1 MYIYTMAK
9 STLQRQKIIA
19 DLIDSGNISSQ
30 NQLKGLLKKNN
41 LLITQATLSRDLNE
55 LGAIKKRKKD
65 GLLVY
70 VLPKDQDNNAHKKI
84 AINALNDFVLDVES
98 VLNQVVVKTTT
109 AAAQVVAEAI
119 DNLFLENVI
128 ASIAGDNVV
137 LIISSSEKKAKIIS
151 KNIEDV
157 LG

>member
-1 MYIYTMAK
+1 MAK

>member
-1 MYIYTMAK
+1 MKK

-19 DLIDSGNISSQ
+19 DLIESGNISSQ
-30 NQLKGLLKKNN
+30 NQLKGLLKKNS
-41 LLITQATLSRDLNE
+41 LLITQATLSRDLSE
-55 LGAIKKRKKD
+55 LGAIKKRQKD

-70 VLPKDQDNNAHKKI
+70 VLPKDQDNNAHRKI
-84 AINALNDFVLDVES
+84 AINALNDFVLEVDS

-119 DNLFLENVI
+119 DNLFLDNVI
-128 ASIAGDNVV
+128 ASLAGDNVV
-137 LIISSSEKKAKIIS
+137 LIISSSEEKAKIIS
-151 KNIEDV
+151 KNIENV

>member
-1 MYIYTMAK
+1 MYIYTMTK

-30 NQLKGLLKKNN
+30 NQLKGLLKKNT

-55 LGAIKKRKKD
+55 LGAIKKRQKD

-84 AINALNDFVLDVES
+84 AINALNDFVLEVES

-119 DNLFLENVI
+119 DNLFLDNVI

-137 LIISSSEKKAKIIS
+137 LIISNSEDKAKIIS
-151 KNIEDV
+151 KNIEEV
-157 LG
+157 LR

>member
-19 DLIDSGNISSQ
+19 DFIEGGNISSQ
-30 NQLKGLLKKNN
+30 NQLKGLLKKND

-65 GLLVY
+65 GLLTY

-84 AINALNDFVLDVES
+84 AIKALNDFVLDVES

-119 DNLFLENVI
+119 DNLFLDNVI

-137 LIISSSEKKAKIIS
+137 LIISNSEDKAKLIS

-157 LG
+157 LS

>member
-1 MYIYTMAK
+1 MAK

-137 LIISSSEKKAKIIS
+137 LIISSSEKKAKVIS
-151 KNIEDV
+151 KNIENV

>member
-1 MYIYTMAK
+1 MYIYTMTK

-19 DLIDSGNISSQ
+19 DLIESGNISSQ
-30 NQLKGLLKKNN
+30 NQLKGLLKKNS
-41 LLITQATLSRDLNE
+41 LLITQATLSRDLSE
-55 LGAIKKRKKD
+55 LGAIKKRQKD

-70 VLPKDQDNNAHKKI
+70 VLPKDQDNNAHRKI
-84 AINALNDFVLDVES
+84 AINALNDFVLEVDS

-119 DNLFLENVI
+119 DNLFLDNVI
-128 ASIAGDNVV
+128 ASLAGDNVV
-137 LIISSSEKKAKIIS
+137 LIISSSEEKAKIIS
-151 KNIEDV
+151 KNIENV

>member
-1 MYIYTMAK
+1 MTK

-19 DLIDSGNISSQ
+19 DLIESGNISSQ
-30 NQLKGLLKKNN
+30 NQLKGLLKKNS
-41 LLITQATLSRDLNE
+41 LLITQATLSRDLSE
-55 LGAIKKRKKD
+55 LGAIKKRQKD

-70 VLPKDQDNNAHKKI
+70 VLPKDQDNNAYRKI
-84 AINALNDFVLDVES
+84 AINALNDFVLEVDS

-119 DNLFLENVI
+119 DNLFLDNVI
-128 ASIAGDNVV
+128 ASLAGDNVV
-137 LIISSSEKKAKIIS
+137 LIISSSEEKAKIIS
-151 KNIEDV
+151 KNIENV

>member
-1 MYIYTMAK
+1 MYIYTMTK

-19 DLIDSGNISSQ
+19 DLIESGNISSQ
-30 NQLKGLLKKNN
+30 NQLKGLLKKNS
-41 LLITQATLSRDLNE
+41 LLITQATLSRDLSE
-55 LGAIKKRKKD
+55 LGAIKKRQKD

-70 VLPKDQDNNAHKKI
+70 VLPKDQDNNAHRKI
-84 AINALNDFVLDVES
+84 AINALNDFVLEVDS

-119 DNLFLENVI
+119 DNLFLDNVI
-128 ASIAGDNVV
+128 ASLAGDNVV
-137 LIISSSEKKAKIIS
+137 LIISSSEEKAKIIS
-151 KNIEDV
+151 KKIENV

>member
-19 DLIDSGNISSQ
+19 DLIESGNISSQ
-30 NQLKGLLKKNN
+30 NQLKGLLKKNS
-41 LLITQATLSRDLNE
+41 LLITQATLSRDLSE
-55 LGAIKKRKKD
+55 LGAIKKRQKD

-70 VLPKDQDNNAHKKI
+70 VLPKDQDNNAHRKI
-84 AINALNDFVLDVES
+84 AINALNDFVLEVDS

-119 DNLFLENVI
+119 DNLFLDNVI
-128 ASIAGDNVV
+128 ASLAGDNVV
-137 LIISSSEKKAKIIS
+137 LIISSSEEKAKIIS
-151 KNIEDV
+151 KNIENV

>member
-1 MYIYTMAK
+1 MYIYTMTK

-19 DLIDSGNISSQ
+19 DLIESGNISSQ
-30 NQLKGLLKKNN
+30 NQLKGLLKKNS

-55 LGAIKKRKKD
+55 LGAIKKRQKD

-70 VLPKDQDNNAHKKI
+70 VLPKDQDNNAHRKI
-84 AINALNDFVLDVES
+84 AINALNDFVLEVDS

-119 DNLFLENVI
+119 DNLFLDNVI
-128 ASIAGDNVV
+128 ASLAGDNVV
-137 LIISSSEKKAKIIS
+137 LIISNSEEKAKIIS
-151 KNIEDV
+151 KNIENV

>member
-9 STLQRQKIIA
+9 STIQRQKIIA
-19 DLIDSGNISSQ
+19 NLIENGNISSQ
-30 NQLKGLLKKNN
+30 NQLKGLLKKNH

-55 LGAIKKRKKD
+55 LGAIKKRQKD

-84 AINALNDFVLDVES
+84 AINALNDFVLEVES

-137 LIISSSEKKAKIIS
+137 LIISSSEDKAKVIS

>member
-1 MYIYTMAK
+1 MYIYTMTK

-30 NQLKGLLKKNN
+30 NQLKGLLKKNT

-55 LGAIKKRKKD
+55 LGAIKKRQKD

-84 AINALNDFVLDVES
+84 AINALNDFVLDEKVLELYASES
-98 VLNQVVVKTTT
+98 V
-109 AAAQVVAEAI
+109 
-119 DNLFLENVI
+119 
-128 ASIAGDNVV
+128 
-137 LIISSSEKKAKIIS
+137 
-151 KNIEDV
+151 NIEIYKFPLDLIFV
-157 LG
+157 HF

>member
-19 DLIDSGNISSQ
+19 DLIQGGNISSQ
-30 NQLKGLLKKNN
+30 NQLKGVLKKKN
-41 LLITQATLSRDLNE
+41 LMITQATLSRDLNE

-70 VLPKDQDNNAHKKI
+70 VLPKDQDNDAHKKI
-84 AINALNDFVLDVES
+84 AIKALNDFVLDVES

-119 DNLFLENVI
+119 DNLYLDNVV

-137 LIISSSEKKAKIIS
+137 LIISGSEKKAKTIAE
-151 KNIEDV
+151 NIDNV

>member
-1 MYIYTMAK
+1 MAK

-19 DLIDSGNISSQ
+19 DLIESGNISSQ
-30 NQLKGLLKKNN
+30 NQLKGLLKKNS

-55 LGAIKKRKKD
+55 LGAIKKRQKD

-70 VLPKDQDNNAHKKI
+70 VLPKDQDNNAHRKI
-84 AINALNDFVLDVES
+84 AINALNDFVLEVDS

-119 DNLFLENVI
+119 DNLFLDNVI
-128 ASIAGDNVV
+128 ASLAGDNVV
-137 LIISSSEKKAKIIS
+137 LIISSSEEKAKIIS
-151 KNIEDV
+151 KKIENV

>member
-19 DLIDSGNISSQ
+19 DLIEDGNISSQ
-30 NQLKGLLKKNN
+30 NQLKGILKKRN
-41 LLITQATLSRDLNE
+41 LMITQATLSRDINE

-70 VLPKDQDNNAHKKI
+70 VLTKAQDNDAHKKI
-84 AINALNDFVLDVES
+84 APKALNDIVLDGES
-98 VLNQVVVKTTT
+98 VSNQVVVKTTT

-119 DNLFLENVI
+119 DNLYLDNVV

-137 LIISSSEKKAKIIS
+137 LIISSNEKKAKVIAQ
-151 KNIEDV
+151 NIENV

>member
-19 DLIDSGNISSQ
+19 DLIESGNISSQ
-30 NQLKGLLKKNN
+30 NQLKGLLKKNS
-41 LLITQATLSRDLNE
+41 LLITQATLSRDLSE
-55 LGAIKKRKKD
+55 LGAIKKRQKD

-70 VLPKDQDNNAHKKI
+70 VLPKDQDNNAHRKI
-84 AINALNDFVLDVES
+84 AINALNDFVLEVDS

-119 DNLFLENVI
+119 DNLFLDNVI
-128 ASIAGDNVV
+128 SSLAGDNVV
-137 LIISSSEKKAKIIS
+137 LIISSSEEKAKRIL
-151 KNIEDV
+151 KNIENV

>member
-9 STLQRQKIIA
+9 STIQRQKIVA
-19 DLIDSGNISSQ
+19 DLIENGNISSQ

-41 LLITQATLSRDLNE
+41 FLITQATLSRDLNE
-55 LGAIKKRKKD
+55 LGAIKKRQKD

-84 AINALNDFVLDVES
+84 AINALNDFVLEVES

-137 LIISSSEKKAKIIS
+137 LIISSSEDKAKVIS

>member
-19 DLIDSGNISSQ
+19 DLIEDGNISSQ
-30 NQLKGLLKKNN
+30 NQLKGVLKKRN
-41 LLITQATLSRDLNE
+41 LMITQATLSRDLNE

-70 VLPKDQDNNAHKKI
+70 VLQKDQDNDAHKKI
-84 AINALNDFVLDVES
+84 ASKALNDFVLDVEAVS
-98 VLNQVVVKTTT
+98 NQVVVKTTT

-119 DNLFLENVI
+119 DNLYLDNVV

-137 LIISSSEKKAKIIS
+137 LIISSNEKKAKVIAQ
-151 KNIEDV
+151 NIENV

>member
-9 STLQRQKIIA
+9 STIQRQKIIA
-19 DLIDSGNISSQ
+19 DLIENGNISSQ

-41 LLITQATLSRDLNE
+41 FLITQATLSRDLNE
-55 LGAIKKRKKD
+55 LGAIKKRQKD
-65 GLLVY
+65 GLLIY

-84 AINALNDFVLDVES
+84 AINALNDFVLEVES

-137 LIISSSEKKAKIIS
+137 LIISSSEDKAKVIS

>member
-55 LGAIKKRKKD
+55 LGAVKKRKKD

-137 LIISSSEKKAKIIS
+137 LIISSSEKKAKVIS

>member
-1 MYIYTMAK
+1 MAK
-9 STLQRQKIIA
+9 STIQRQKIIA
-19 DLIDSGNISSQ
+19 DLIENGIISSQ

-41 LLITQATLSRDLNE
+41 FLITQATLSRDLNE
-55 LGAIKKRKKD
+55 LGAIKKRQKD

-84 AINALNDFVLDVES
+84 AINALNDFVLEVES

-137 LIISSSEKKAKIIS
+137 LIISSSEDKAKVIS